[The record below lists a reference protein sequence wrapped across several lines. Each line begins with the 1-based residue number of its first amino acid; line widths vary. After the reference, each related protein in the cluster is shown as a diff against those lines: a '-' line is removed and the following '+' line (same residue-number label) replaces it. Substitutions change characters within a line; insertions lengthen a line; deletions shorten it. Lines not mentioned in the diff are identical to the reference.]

1 MQLGPCHP
9 SRAVI
14 VLGGAGAFG
23 AAVWGVTL
31 HLLALDATPP
41 TSGRL
46 AVLLIPAA
54 LATMALAFGAG
65 LWLGRRRLAATE
77 AAIIAAGQ
85 SRLATVQTEMR
96 HAAERAA
103 AEKRRIALL
112 LDSAAPGAA
121 LFDEFHQLLAWS
133 RGFAAL
139 AEVPEAAL
147 HAGLPLADLVRLQPS
162 SPTRKLSRHGIESGV
177 AGAARRQCGDGSHV
191 EDRWAPGAEGG
202 MLLTC
207 RPAAPPRRAV
217 PLSAGDL
224 AALCEEEVRTR
235 LPRLQAAIA
244 AGDANAA
251 GMEAHAIRGVAASFG
266 LEDLAET
273 LLAVES
279 AARAGDLAALL
290 SASPGLPQRAEL
302 GLRRLSRQP
311 A

>member
-1 MQLGPCHP
+1 M
-9 SRAVI
+9 
-14 VLGGAGAFG
+14 
-23 AAVWGVTL
+23 
-31 HLLALDATPP
+31 
-41 TSGRL
+41 
-46 AVLLIPAA
+46 
-54 LATMALAFGAG
+54 
-65 LWLGRRRLAATE
+65 
-77 AAIIAAGQ
+77 
-85 SRLATVQTEMR
+85 
-96 HAAERAA
+96 
-103 AEKRRIALL
+103 
-112 LDSAAPGAA
+112 
-121 LFDEFHQLLAWS
+121 
-133 RGFAAL
+133 
-139 AEVPEAAL
+139 PEAAL

-177 AGAARRQCGDGSHV
+177 AGAARRQRGDGSHV

-207 RPAAPPRRAV
+207 RPAAPPRQAV

-244 AGDANAA
+244 AGDAAA
-251 GMEAHAIRGVAASFG
+251 ARMEAHAIRGVAASFG

-273 LLAVES
+273 LLAVEI

-290 SASPGLPQRAEL
+290 SASPGLPQRAEA